1 MMKSTNRS
9 NALLV
14 ELLIVVMFFMLSST
28 VLLQVFSTARN
39 QSRRAELMT
48 QALTTTQNVA
58 DELYIASDMESKL
71 ADLGFEKGE
80 AGWISSSEE
89 YDILVTGGE
98 NEGKQGEVLH
108 FQVQAVLDNEPLL
121 TLPVARYQEV
131 RP

>member
-1 MMKSTNRS
+1 MKSGNRS

-48 QALTTTQNVA
+48 EALTGTQNVA
-58 DELYIASDMESKL
+58 DRLYLSGDLKEELNNM
-71 ADLGFEKGE
+71 GFEQDGE
-80 AGWISSSEE
+80 AWVLNGDSYSITVS
-89 YDILVTGGE
+89 DIL
-98 NEGKQGEVLH
+98 NEGEPGQILR
-108 FQVQAVLDNEPLL
+108 FQVQAQADGEPLL

-131 RP
+131 SP